1 MTLFLGRL
9 GSTLP
14 DHSIVVAGNM
24 AITTRKRRA
33 AQAKDT
39 GGAVE
44 ETETETEPDVPAEI
58 PEEEEEEE
66 EGAIVVKP
74 SKPAA
79 KKAAPRTTRASK
91 AASKKRKVGG
101 ENGDAAAEGGGED
114 DAGHVQ
120 DAVGGGLGGPAEPGE
135 PAEPVQGQKSQAE
148 ASLPVIDDAG
158 VVDDDHKGGDSIA
171 HNAARA
177 GVGANAPTNDLDV
190 DLVDLVDPLV
200 KIENDLN
207 SPRYGGLDAGTKKRL
222 AVILEFTRM
231 SPEVLDDKVLE
242 QLRGLPKT
250 VSTEVMKQLD
260 HSVRT
265 SKVRKISAYLSSMIR
280 RAQEEKQDRKSGS
293 GSVDDLAPVS
303 RAILAEMT
311 GPGGILRAGDLDS
324 KVLGLL
330 AGKSP
335 EHQAYILKAFAKK
348 NLGDVRNMA
357 AFFVAHMRDIERGL
371 ENGRYSLDRVPGAER
386 EGGRGDR
393 DPRHS
398 RREEPKQREH
408 RNPHPDIYDPHYEY
422 VPLAQRAGGAMPAS
436 GMPPAP
442 PQYRPNRGY
451 EEYDPYSAGVGHAM
465 NSMNSMPSMPAA
477 PSMPSM
483 PSMPTREP
491 KHFALE
497 QVQWGVRVDELNGL
511 SDWAKFVH
519 PAAALRLQQLW
530 DVDENKL
537 VSVLDDHSWLLLAG
551 LDAPNSVKAVNETA
565 ERMKLSTDDVPTI
578 NRLFVDVASK
588 YPRREDAPPMPSGA
602 ATATQQPQFSA
613 PIAAS
618 ALPSLPPQATSYG
631 NPLFERQGAGP
642 GSLPSQ
648 YAPHQPP
655 QAYNPAPYA
664 PNSHLPQIHLPGPAG
679 TLSPRLQTRVD
690 AVLGNPMWVGRLVI
704 DHFNDHVVNL
714 MLQLDERT
722 NMAVLDEFERSDS
735 SNIRNPKAYL
745 IGKIRQALERRDGG
759 AGHRGDGRGRGG
771 TRHGGPR
778 F

>member
-1 MTLFLGRL
+1 
-9 GSTLP
+9 
-14 DHSIVVAGNM
+14 M

-33 AQAKDT
+33 AQEKDT
-39 GGAVE
+39 GGAAG
-44 ETETETEPDVPAEI
+44 EPGECPPAEI
-58 PEEEEEEE
+58 QEE
-66 EGAIVVKP
+66 ALDAKS

-79 KKAAPRTTRASK
+79 KKAGPRTTRATK
-91 AASKKRKVGG
+91 AAAKKRKVDG
-101 ENGDAAAEGGGED
+101 ENGDAAGEVDGKDGAEQTPESAGEIV
-114 DAGHVQ
+114 A
-120 DAVGGGLGGPAEPGE
+120 GPA
-135 PAEPVQGQKSQAE
+135 QGQVE
-148 ASLPVIDDAG
+148 EPLPVINDAG
-158 VVDDDHKGGDSIA
+158 VREDAVNDTRRSM
-171 HNAARA
+171 AA
-177 GVGANAPTNDLDV
+177 NDPDM
-190 DLVDLVDPLV
+190 DPLV
-200 KIENDLN
+200 RIENDLN
-207 SPRYGGLDAGTKKRL
+207 TARFDGLDAGTKKRL

-231 SPEVLDDKVLE
+231 TPDVLDDKVLE
-242 QLRGLPKT
+242 QLRGLSKT

-280 RAQEEKQDRKSGS
+280 RAQEEKHDPKVGN
-293 GSVDDLAPVS
+293 GTVDDLAPVS

-311 GPGGILRAGDLDS
+311 GGPGGILREGDLDS

-330 AGKSP
+330 ASKSP
-335 EHQAYILKAFAKK
+335 ELQAYILRAFAKK

-386 EGGRGDR
+386 EGGRADR

-422 VPLAQRAGGAMPAS
+422 VPLAQRGGGAMPPS

-451 EEYDPYSAGVGHAM
+451 EEYDPYSAAAGPAM
-465 NSMNSMPSMPAA
+465 NSMPAVPAMPK
-477 PSMPSM
+477 
-483 PSMPTREP
+483 REP

-578 NRLFVDVASK
+578 NRLFVDAASK
-588 YPRREDAPPMPSGA
+588 YPRREDAPPMPSGP
-602 ATATQQPQFSA
+602 ATTVTQQPQFSA

-618 ALPSLPPQATSYG
+618 ALPSLPPQATAYG
-631 NPLFERQGAGP
+631 NPLFERQGAAP
-642 GSLPSQ
+642 GLPPSQ
-648 YAPHQPP
+648 YAPHQPQP
-655 QAYNPAPYA
+655 QAYNPQYA
-664 PNSHLPQIHLPGPAG
+664 PNTHLPQIQLPGPAG
-679 TLSPRLQTRVD
+679 RLSPRLQTRID
-690 AVLGNPMWVGRLVI
+690 SVLGNPMWVGRLVI

-714 MLQLDERT
+714 MLQLDEQA

-745 IGKIRQALERRDGG
+745 IGKIRQTLERRDGG
-759 AGHRGDGRGRGG
+759 ASHRGDGRGRGRG
-771 TRHGGPR
+771 GMRHGGPR